1 VTVKR
6 ILDRDFRYRPSYDT
20 NVRETFEKARREQRA
35 KEDKKPA
42 AAETEVRVV
51 RLERQVR

>member
-1 VTVKR
+1 MTVKR

-20 NVRETFEKARREQRA
+20 NVRETFERARREQA
-35 KEDKKPA
+35 EEDKKSA
-42 AAETEVRVV
+42 AREVAVRVV

>member
-1 VTVKR
+1 MTVKR

-20 NVRETFEKARREQRA
+20 NVRETFERARREQQA
-35 KEDKKPA
+35 EEDKKSAGPEVA
-42 AAETEVRVV
+42 VRVV

>member
-1 VTVKR
+1 MTVKR

-20 NVRETFEKARREQRA
+20 NVRATFERARREQQVE
-35 KEDKKPA
+35 EDKKSA
-42 AAETEVRVV
+42 APEVAVRVV

>member
-20 NVRETFEKARREQRA
+20 NVRKTFEKARREQRA

-42 AAETEVRVV
+42 VAEAEVRVV